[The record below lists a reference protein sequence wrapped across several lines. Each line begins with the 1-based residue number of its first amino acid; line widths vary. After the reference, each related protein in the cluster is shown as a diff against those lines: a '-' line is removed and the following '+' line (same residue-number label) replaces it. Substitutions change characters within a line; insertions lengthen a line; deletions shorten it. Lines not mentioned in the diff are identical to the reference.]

1 MSAELMR
8 DIIAGFSRSDLRPL
22 LDALQDDVVW
32 KSASR
37 HGGPFSFDGDH
48 RNRAGVREVLSNIAK
63 DYTFHRMEPKEVVV
77 AGDVVWGCF
86 DVALSYDAKGKGIN
100 PVPIEFEVAIRWRM
114 KDGKIIEHQA
124 FFDTAHLLMK
134 QKEAQ
139 A

>member
-8 DIIAGFSRSDLRPL
+8 DIVAGFARSDLQPL
-22 LDALQDDVVW
+22 LDALHD
-32 KSASR
+32 
-37 HGGPFSFDGDH
+37 
-48 RNRAGVREVLSNIAK
+48 
-63 DYTFHRMEPKEVVV
+63 
-77 AGDVVWGCF
+77 DVVWGCF
-86 DVALSYDAKGKGIN
+86 DVALSYDAKGKGIE
-100 PVPIEFEVAIRWRM
+100 PVPVAFEVAIRWRM